1 VYKSWGTEWQPFGKP
16 RLRRPLSS
24 VILEAGAAESILADF
39 AQFTQSRS
47 W

>member
-1 VYKSWGTEWQPFGKP
+1 
-16 RLRRPLSS
+16 LSS
-24 VILEAGAAESILADF
+24 VILEAGAAENILADF